1 MLFPSL
7 VRRQTNLKL
16 PLSIGWRF
24 LKSSKGQTLLIVIGI
39 LIGVAVQVF
48 VGSLIEGLQA
58 SLVDGTIGNSSQ
70 VTVLPEEKGGTF
82 EDDADL
88 IEQLANDERIS
99 AASKSFSRNG
109 FIIEEEDETL
119 AVFLRGFEFEEANE
133 IYNFEDAITDGEIP
147 SAENEVMIGVDLADE
162 SELSIGDTLDF
173 AASTDSLSEL
183 EVVGIFDLGVTSLNE
198 SWVVTELETAQTVFE
213 EENQLTNIE
222 TQVNDVFAAD
232 TVANDILA
240 EIGEENFN
248 ITNWKEENESLL
260 SGLSGQSISSY
271 MIQVF
276 VLVAV
281 LLGIASVLAISAVQK
296 SKQLGIL
303 KAMGIKDKIAGRIFL
318 FQGFILGTIGS
329 ILGALVGIGLMY
341 AFSVFVTNPD
351 GSSLVPFYVDPQFV
365 LLSVGISIVASTIA
379 AFIPAKNSSRLNPI
393 EVIQNG

>member
-1 MLFPSL
+1 M
-7 VRRQTNLKL
+7 KL

-48 VGSLIEGLQA
+48 VGSLIEGLQV

-70 VTVLPEEKGGTF
+70 VTILPEEKGGTF
-82 EDDADL
+82 EDEDDL
-88 IEQLANDERIS
+88 FDQITEDERIT
-99 AASKSFSRNG
+99 AVSKSFSRNG
-109 FIIEEEDETL
+109 FIIQDEDETV
-119 AVFLRGFEFEEANE
+119 AVFLRRFEFEEANE
-133 IYNFEDAITDGEIP
+133 IYNFEEAVIDGEQP
-147 SAENEVMIGVDLADE
+147 SAENEVLIGKELAE
-162 SELSIGDTLDF
+162 EAELSIGDTLEF
-173 AASTDSLSEL
+173 AATTDSLSEL

-198 SWVVTELETAQTVFE
+198 SWVISELETAQGVFE
-213 EENQLTNIE
+213 EDNQLTNIE
-222 TQVNDVFAAD
+222 TQVDDVFAAD
-232 TVANDILA
+232 TIASDILN
-240 EIGEENFN
+240 EIGDDNFE

-260 SGLSGQSISSY
+260 SGLSGQSVSSY

-341 AFSVFVTNPD
+341 VFSVFVTNPD
-351 GSSLVPFYVDPQFV
+351 GSSLVPFYVDPTFV
-365 LLSVGISIVASTIA
+365 LLSVGISIIASTIA
-379 AFIPAKNSSRLNPI
+379 AFIPAKNSSKLNPI

>member
-1 MLFPSL
+1 M
-7 VRRQTNLKL
+7 KL

-48 VGSLIEGLQA
+48 VGSLIEGLQV

-70 VTVLPEEKGGTF
+70 VTILPEEKGGTF
-82 EDDADL
+82 EDEDDL
-88 IEQLANDERIS
+88 FDQITEDERIT
-99 AASKSFSRNG
+99 AVSKSFSRNG
-109 FIIEEEDETL
+109 FIIQDEDETV

-133 IYNFEDAITDGEIP
+133 IYNFEEAVIDGEQP
-147 SAENEVMIGVDLADE
+147 SAENEVLIGKELAE
-162 SELSIGDTLDF
+162 EAELSIGDTLEF
-173 AASTDSLSEL
+173 AATTDSLSEL

-198 SWVVTELETAQTVFE
+198 SWVISELETAQGVFE
-213 EENQLTNIE
+213 EDNQLTNIE
-222 TQVNDVFAAD
+222 TQVDDVFVAD
-232 TVANDILA
+232 TIASDILN
-240 EIGEENFN
+240 EIGDDNFE

-260 SGLSGQSISSY
+260 SGLSGQSVSSY

-341 AFSVFVTNPD
+341 VFSVFVTNPD
-351 GSSLVPFYVDPQFV
+351 GSSLVPFYVDPTFV
-365 LLSVGISIVASTIA
+365 LLSVGISIIASTIA
-379 AFIPAKNSSRLNPI
+379 AFIPAKNSSKLNPI

>member
-1 MLFPSL
+1 M
-7 VRRQTNLKL
+7 KL

-48 VGSLIEGLQA
+48 VGSLIEGLQV

-70 VTVLPEEKGGTF
+70 VTILPEEKGGTF
-82 EDDADL
+82 EDEDDL
-88 IEQLANDERIS
+88 FDQITEDERIT
-99 AASKSFSRNG
+99 AVSKSFSRNG
-109 FIIEEEDETL
+109 FIIQDEDETV

-133 IYNFEDAITDGEIP
+133 IYNFEEAVIDGEQP
-147 SAENEVMIGVDLADE
+147 SAENEVLIGKELAE
-162 SELSIGDTLDF
+162 EAELSIGDTLEF
-173 AASTDSLSEL
+173 AATTDSLSEL

-198 SWVVTELETAQTVFE
+198 SWVVSELETAQGVFE
-213 EENQLTNIE
+213 EDNQLTNIE
-222 TQVNDVFAAD
+222 TQVDDVFVAD
-232 TVANDILA
+232 TIASDILN
-240 EIGEENFN
+240 EIGDDNFE

-260 SGLSGQSISSY
+260 SGLSGQSVSSY

-341 AFSVFVTNPD
+341 VFSVFVTNPD
-351 GSSLVPFYVDPQFV
+351 GSSLVPFYVDPTFV
-365 LLSVGISIVASTIA
+365 LLSVGISIIASTIA
-379 AFIPAKNSSRLNPI
+379 AFIPAKNSSKLNPI

>member
-1 MLFPSL
+1 M
-7 VRRQTNLKL
+7 KL

-48 VGSLIEGLQA
+48 VGSLIEGLQV

-70 VTVLPEEKGGTF
+70 VTILPEEKGGTF
-82 EDDADL
+82 EDEDDL
-88 IEQLANDERIS
+88 FDQITEDERIT
-99 AASKSFSRNG
+99 AVSKSFSRNG
-109 FIIEEEDETL
+109 FIIQDEDETV

-133 IYNFEDAITDGEIP
+133 IYNFEEAVIDGEQP
-147 SAENEVMIGVDLADE
+147 SAENEVLIGKELAE
-162 SELSIGDTLDF
+162 EAELSIGDTLEF
-173 AASTDSLSEL
+173 AATTDSLSEL

-198 SWVVTELETAQTVFE
+198 SWVVSELETAQEVFE
-213 EENQLTNIE
+213 EDNQLTNIE
-222 TQVNDVFAAD
+222 TQVDDVFAAD
-232 TVANDILA
+232 TIASDILN
-240 EIGEENFN
+240 EIGDDNFE

-260 SGLSGQSISSY
+260 SGLSGQSVSSY

-341 AFSVFVTNPD
+341 VFSVFVTNPD
-351 GSSLVPFYVDPQFV
+351 GSSLVPFYVDPTFV
-365 LLSVGISIVASTIA
+365 LLSVGISIIASTIA
-379 AFIPAKNSSRLNPI
+379 AFIPAKNSSKLNPI

>member
-1 MLFPSL
+1 M
-7 VRRQTNLKL
+7 KL

-48 VGSLIEGLQA
+48 VGSLIEGLQV

-70 VTVLPEEKGGTF
+70 VTILPEEKGGTF
-82 EDDADL
+82 GDEDDLFDQ
-88 IEQLANDERIS
+88 ITEDERIT
-99 AASKSFSRNG
+99 AVSKSFSRNG
-109 FIIEEEDETL
+109 FIIQDEDETV

-133 IYNFEDAITDGEIP
+133 IYNFEEAVIDGEQP
-147 SAENEVMIGVDLADE
+147 SAENEVLIGKELAE
-162 SELSIGDTLDF
+162 EAELSIGDTLEF
-173 AASTDSLSEL
+173 AATTDSLSEL

-198 SWVVTELETAQTVFE
+198 SWVISELATAQEVFE
-213 EENQLTNIE
+213 EDNQLTNIE
-222 TQVNDVFAAD
+222 TQVDDVFAAD
-232 TVANDILA
+232 TIASDILN
-240 EIGEENFN
+240 EIGDDNFE

-260 SGLSGQSISSY
+260 SGLSGQSVSSY

-341 AFSVFVTNPD
+341 VFSVFVTNPD
-351 GSSLVPFYVDPQFV
+351 GSSLVPFYVDPTFV
-365 LLSVGISIVASTIA
+365 LLSVGISIIASTIA
-379 AFIPAKNSSRLNPI
+379 AFIPAKNSSKLNPI

>member
-1 MLFPSL
+1 M
-7 VRRQTNLKL
+7 KL

-48 VGSLIEGLQA
+48 VGSLIEGLQV

-70 VTVLPEEKGGTF
+70 VTILPEEKGGTF
-82 EDDADL
+82 EDGDDL
-88 IEQLANDERIS
+88 FDQITEDERIT
-99 AASKSFSRNG
+99 AVSKSFSRNG
-109 FIIEEEDETL
+109 FIIQDEDETV
-119 AVFLRGFEFEEANE
+119 AVLLRGFEFEEANE
-133 IYNFEDAITDGEIP
+133 IYNFEEAVIDGEQP
-147 SAENEVMIGVDLADE
+147 SAENEVLIGKELAE
-162 SELSIGDTLDF
+162 EAELSIGDTLEF
-173 AASTDSLSEL
+173 AATTDSLSEL

-198 SWVVTELETAQTVFE
+198 SWVISELATAQEVFE
-213 EENQLTNIE
+213 EDNQLTNIE
-222 TQVNDVFAAD
+222 TQVDDVFAAD
-232 TVANDILA
+232 TIASDILN
-240 EIGEENFN
+240 EIGDDNFE

-260 SGLSGQSISSY
+260 SGLSGQSVSSY

-341 AFSVFVTNPD
+341 VFSVFVTNPD
-351 GSSLVPFYVDPQFV
+351 GSSLVPFYVDPTFV
-365 LLSVGISIVASTIA
+365 LLSVGISIIASTIA
-379 AFIPAKNSSRLNPI
+379 AFIPAKNSSKLNPI

>member
-1 MLFPSL
+1 M
-7 VRRQTNLKL
+7 KL

-48 VGSLIEGLQA
+48 VGSLIEGLQV

-70 VTVLPEEKGGTF
+70 VTILPEEKGGTF
-82 EDDADL
+82 EDEDDL
-88 IEQLANDERIS
+88 FDQITEDERIT
-99 AASKSFSRNG
+99 AVSKSFSRNG
-109 FIIEEEDETL
+109 FIIQDEDETV
-119 AVFLRGFEFEEANE
+119 AVLLRGFEFEEANE
-133 IYNFEDAITDGEIP
+133 IYNFEEAVIDGEQP
-147 SAENEVMIGVDLADE
+147 SAENEVLIGKELAE
-162 SELSIGDTLDF
+162 EAELSIGDTLEF
-173 AASTDSLSEL
+173 AATTDSLSEL

-198 SWVVTELETAQTVFE
+198 SWVISELATAQEVFE
-213 EENQLTNIE
+213 EDNQLTNIE
-222 TQVNDVFAAD
+222 TQVDDVFVAD
-232 TVANDILA
+232 TIASDILN
-240 EIGEENFN
+240 EIGDDNFE

-260 SGLSGQSISSY
+260 SGLSGQSVSSY

-341 AFSVFVTNPD
+341 VFSVFVTNPD
-351 GSSLVPFYVDPQFV
+351 GSSLVPFYVDPTFV
-365 LLSVGISIVASTIA
+365 LLSVGISIIASTIA
-379 AFIPAKNSSRLNPI
+379 AFIPAKNSSKLNPI

>member
-1 MLFPSL
+1 M
-7 VRRQTNLKL
+7 KL

-48 VGSLIEGLQA
+48 VGSLIEGLQV

-70 VTVLPEEKGGTF
+70 VTILPEEKGGTF
-82 EDDADL
+82 EDEDDL
-88 IEQLANDERIS
+88 FDQITEDERIT
-99 AASKSFSRNG
+99 AVSKSFSRNG
-109 FIIEEEDETL
+109 FIIQDEDETV

-133 IYNFEDAITDGEIP
+133 IYNFEETVIDGEQP
-147 SAENEVMIGVDLADE
+147 SAENEVLIGKELAE
-162 SELSIGDTLDF
+162 EAELSIGDTLEF
-173 AASTDSLSEL
+173 AATTDSLSEL

-198 SWVVTELETAQTVFE
+198 SWVISELETAQGVFE
-213 EENQLTNIE
+213 EDNQLTNIE
-222 TQVNDVFAAD
+222 TQVDNVFAAD
-232 TVANDILA
+232 TIASDILN
-240 EIGEENFN
+240 EIGDDNFE

-260 SGLSGQSISSY
+260 SGLSGQSVSSY

-341 AFSVFVTNPD
+341 VFSVFVTNPD
-351 GSSLVPFYVDPQFV
+351 GSSLVPFYVDPTFV
-365 LLSVGISIVASTIA
+365 LLSVGISIIASTIA
-379 AFIPAKNSSRLNPI
+379 AFIPAKNSSKLNPI